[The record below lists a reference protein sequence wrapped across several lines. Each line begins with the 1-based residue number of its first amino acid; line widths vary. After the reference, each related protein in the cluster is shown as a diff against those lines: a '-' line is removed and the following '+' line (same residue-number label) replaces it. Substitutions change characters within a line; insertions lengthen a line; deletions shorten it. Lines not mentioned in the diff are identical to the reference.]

1 MLFNFFYFP
10 ILQTTEVK
18 DIRFIDF
25 QLSRYA
31 SPVLDVLYH
40 IFTSTRKSLRDQ
52 SYNDLLNI
60 YYNSLSETIS
70 RMGSDPE
77 ELFRFCDLQSQLK
90 AHGKYALIM
99 GILLLP
105 FVHSQQDEIIDME
118 DYAEQLHKGEKVN
131 MFGADGLARNE
142 VYAKA
147 VNELLIDVIN
157 YGYDY

>member
-1 MLFNFFYFP
+1 MLFDFFDSP
-10 ILQTTEVK
+10 IIQTTEVK
-18 DIRFIDF
+18 DIRFLDF

-60 YYNSLSETIS
+60 YYNSLSETVS
-70 RMGSDPE
+70 RTGSDPE
-77 ELFRFCDLQSQLK
+77 ELFTFCDLQSQLK

-105 FVHSQQDEIIDME
+105 FVYSQQDEIIDVE
-118 DYAEQLHKGEKVN
+118 EYAEHLHKGEKIN
-131 MFGADGLARNE
+131 MFGADGLARND

-157 YGYDY
+157 YGYDH